1 MQGSLQPFSQRE
13 ANPKL
18 KSEDECELYSDV
30 ERKNSE
36 EKSQEKFGKIS
47 CNHDSNNFCLVPLKA
62 FFYKLLYKYPGRF
75 GRLILFLI
83 RS

>member
-1 MQGSLQPFSQRE
+1 MQGSLQSFSQEE

-18 KSEDECELYSDV
+18 KLSPKMNVNYV